1 MPVRINSNAA
11 FSRSKLHFAAADRAA
26 GTRRER
32 LASGLRINSGAD
44 SGGHLVIS
52 EGMRAEIG
60 GLAEGT
66 RNAEKAIDLLQTAE
80 GAMNIVSEILVRM
93 RDLAT
98 QATTDTLNDF
108 NRSALDTEFN
118 QLKDYIDKVGKLAAY
133 NGQTLLSG
141 FGFDVDANTS
151 TAVTE
156 SFDTGLLR
164 VDLAAARKG
173 SYVFTDNQ
181 DDGTITLGDGT
192 ETQTIALGS
201 ILDRGKVADGTTV
214 VANFDTLGIKLI
226 LAGEDVKD
234 ADGVYVDGDLDGKTL
249 IVNDGIGGAFQLGSK
264 GKGSDRL
271 EYKIRDMTIS
281 DSILNIAAVSIG
293 TRASSRFA
301 MKQIDEAID
310 RVTSERGAVGAVI
323 NRLQYTVNFT
333 DAAIEGAT
341 ASESTVRDTDFAL
354 ESSQLARAQLL
365 SDLSQAAMVQ
375 SLVPMDIAL
384 SMLT

>member
-1 MPVRINSNAA
+1 MPVRINKNMA
-11 FSRSKLHFAAADRAA
+11 FNRSKLHLAAADRAA

-32 LASGLRINSGAD
+32 LSSGLRINSGAD

-80 GAMNIVSEILVRM
+80 GAMNIISTILVRM

-118 QLKDYIDKVGKLAAY
+118 QLKDYIDRVGKMAAY

-141 FGFDVDANTS
+141 FGNNVDANTS
-151 TAVTE
+151 TAVSE
-156 SFDTGLLR
+156 SFDSGVLR
-164 VDLAAARKG
+164 IDLAAARKG
-173 SYVFTDNQ
+173 NYLFTDNQ
-181 DDGTITLGDGT
+181 DDGSITLSDGT

-226 LAGEDVKD
+226 LAGEDVNG

-249 IVNDGIGGAFQLGSK
+249 NVDDGVGGAFQLGSK
-264 GKGSDRL
+264 GKGADRL
-271 EYKIRDMTIS
+271 EYKIRDLTVS
-281 DSILNIAAVSIG
+281 DSVLNIAAVSIG
-293 TRASSRFA
+293 TRASSRIA

-323 NRLQYTVNFT
+323 NRLQYTVGFT

-341 ASESTVRDTDFAL
+341 AAESTVRDTDYAL